1 MKSSY
6 TILIQPGLG
15 NSGEFHWQT
24 LWESM
29 FPFARRIKQRE
40 WFNPESADWITEIEK
55 SVAKYESG
63 KVFIVAHS
71 LGCLALAQWALKTN
85 RTIAGALLVAP
96 PDALRVE
103 NTRLATGFYPLP
115 QLKLPFKSIVVA
127 SSNDPYA
134 DIRVARQY
142 ADAWGSLFINI
153 GEKGHINA
161 ESNIGFWPEGLKILH
176 TLTNKKQILSY
187 A

>member
-1 MKSSY
+1 MKSSL

-24 LWESM
+24 LWQSM
-29 FPFARRIKQRE
+29 FPFSKRIKQKN
-40 WFNPESADWITEIEK
+40 WFNPEASDWVSEIEK
-55 SVAKYESG
+55 SVARSSG

-71 LGCLALAQWALKTN
+71 LGCLAVVHWALKTKLN
-85 RTIAGALLVAP
+85 IAGALLVAP
-96 PDALRVE
+96 PDADLLE
-103 NTRLATGFYPLP
+103 KNQMASGFNPLP
-115 QLKLPFKSIVVA
+115 QLRLPFKSIVVA

-134 DIRVARQY
+134 NPGVAQGY
-142 ADAWGSLFINI
+142 ASTWGSWYINI

-161 ESNIGFWPEGLKILH
+161 ESGLGFWPEGLKILH
-176 TLTNKKQILSY
+176 TLTNKKQILTF